1 MSAEVRQRILDVA
14 ERHFGRHGVAATT
27 IRAMTAEAGVNVA
40 SIHYHFRSKEE
51 LYRAVVERRLGP
63 LNEERLHRLKGCP
76 RDVRE
81 ILRVLVEPA
90 FRLGVEHPEFARLLS
105 RLRFEEDES
114 LWPAYRQHQAE
125 LVAAFRKALEAVLPA
140 MTAAELD
147 RRLHFV
153 LGGIH
158 QVWARGRDDDPQEL
172 LESFL
177 AFYTAGLTGRP

>member
-1 MSAEVRQRILDVA
+1 MSADIRQRILDVA

-40 SIHYHFRSKEE
+40 SIHYHFHSKEE
-51 LYRAVVERRLGP
+51 LYKAVVERRLTP
-63 LNEERLHRLKGCP
+63 LNEERLRRLQSCS
-76 RDVRE
+76 RE
-81 ILRVLVEPA
+81 VGEVLRALVEPA
-90 FRLGVEHPEFARLLS
+90 LRLGGDHPEFARLLS

-114 LWPAYRQHQAE
+114 LWPAYRQRQAE
-125 LVAAFRKALEAVLPA
+125 FIAAFRQALGEALPHL
-140 MTAAELD
+140 TPEELN

-158 QVWARGRDDDPQEL
+158 QVWSHSPGEDV

-177 AFYTAGLTGRP
+177 AFYTAGLTAAE